1 MTTGTTVHAC
11 WRWFTAHCHLMSSL
25 GPLDDGPP
33 SLANQPAQPPVQPV
47 QPWAKSLE
55 CHVLARDM
63 TCSPDFCSCLF
74 ILGLWSSRR
83 AFRLLLY
90 RLWDLYIYNE
100 MLQPDCNN
108 LPNALP
114 GALHC
119 RWICPGKEGT
129 CEPPVIDSWKSKSMS
144 STSCTWFANVKFAV
158 MSMAYDGL
166 PCAWNRVQ
174 VLGSA
179 NPSDIIPQS
188 SILIMR
194 TIIHSPEVWLRRFDR
209 KNGWPSH
216 ANDKEL

>member
-1 MTTGTTVHAC
+1 MFGHFSSWVFIVVH
-11 WRWFTAHCHLMSSL
+11 T
-25 GPLDDGPP
+25 
-33 SLANQPAQPPVQPV
+33 Q
-47 QPWAKSLE
+47 
-55 CHVLARDM
+55 
-63 TCSPDFCSCLF
+63 
-74 ILGLWSSRR
+74 
-83 AFRLLLY
+83 RLLSVFWIPSTESTWTYLHFGVAEE
-90 RLWDLYIYNE
+90 LSDFSCIACGIYIYNE

-114 GALHC
+114 GTLHC
-119 RWICPGKEGT
+119 RWICPGKEGNT